1 MSGVFDAAAA
11 IAASMDDN
19 GFLPADE
26 DFTGPA
32 DELEE
37 EVEQEEDEVVEDVE
51 DEDEDEEDTEDE
63 EDEESEEDPEAESKD
78 ETTDQLF
85 DIEIDGEE
93 YEVNL
98 EELKSGY
105 LRNEALVKRQ
115 TELET
120 SFQAKEQ
127 EIEQE
132 RAGLTQEYENVLW
145 MQAMEMQPFRNVN
158 WEQLKQL
165 DPVEYKEKRLAY
177 NEAQERFQATRQRVA
192 EITKLNEE
200 AQAIKHKAYVEAQI
214 KLAQELIP
222 EFKEPDFKDKLVA
235 YGEKIG
241 FTKEE
246 LEGIADAKQLL
257 VLNQARLYAE
267 SLVRR
272 KEAEKKKVSKEVPP
286 VLKPG
291 APKTAE
297 HGKARQAKASRDAFG
312 KSRSVQDA
320 ARVFLDSGVFD

>member
-1 MSGVFDAAAA
+1 MSGVFEAAAA
-11 IAASMDDN
+11 FEEAMDDN
-19 GFLPADE
+19 GYLPTDE
-26 DFTGPA
+26 DFTSPA
-32 DELEE
+32 DELPETEEDQDEE
-37 EVEQEEDEVVEDVE
+37 EVEAPEDEEEDSEDDEEGEEEAPE
-51 DEDEDEEDTEDE
+51 DEDEPSD
-63 EDEESEEDPEAESKD
+63 K
-78 ETTDQLF
+78 LF

-115 TELET
+115 VELES
-120 SFQAKEQ
+120 SFSAKEQ
-127 EIEQE
+127 ELEQE
-132 RAGLTQEYENVLW
+132 RVGLTQEYENVLW
-145 MQAMEMQPFRNVN
+145 MQAMELQPFRNTN
-158 WEQLKQL
+158 WAELKDL

-192 EITKLNEE
+192 EITKLNEQ
-200 AQAIKHKAYVEAQI
+200 AQAVKHQAHVESQI
-214 KLAQELIP
+214 KLARELIP
-222 EFKEPDFKDKLVA
+222 EMKEPDFKDKLVA

-241 FTKEE
+241 FTQEE
-246 LEGIADAKQLL
+246 IEGIADAKQLL

-267 SLVRR
+267 SQVRR